1 MIKSKIIKA
10 LKFIIC
16 TIVILFL
23 FLIYMCDTSAR
34 CDYMFFAEERLMG
47 RLLIAIDTKDI
58 DLVRYITAEGRVC
71 KKFNVYHRASK
82 ELRKME
88 SENNSTQ

>member
-1 MIKSKIIKA
+1 
-10 LKFIIC
+10 
-16 TIVILFL
+16 
-23 FLIYMCDTSAR
+23 
-34 CDYMFFAEERLMG
+34 MG